1 MIKNNNIIKKVSLF
15 IGIFFIVIL
24 AFFLILHYVGL
35 KNKSFMQLK
44 ISKNYIKLKKINYK
58 FFKHGKLV
66 YEIFSKSLNYLT
78 PKKNIIKL
86 KTVKVLIFNSRNKP
100 KYTITGNSGRLNM
113 KTKNIRFSG
122 NVIVKSA
129 GGSYFKTDLLFY
141 FRHDQKITAPNNI
154 KLSGKKYLITG
165 KGLTLYVKKS
175 IFIIDK
181 DVNFN
186 AEMIK

>member
-15 IGIFFIVIL
+15 IGIFFIAVL
-24 AFFLILHYVGL
+24 VFFLILHYIDL
-35 KNKSFMQLK
+35 KNKSFLQLK

-58 FFKHGKLV
+58 FFKHGKLA

-78 PKKNIIKL
+78 PKKNTIKL
-86 KTVKVLIFNSRNKP
+86 KAVRVLIFNSKKQP
-100 KYTITGNSGRLNM
+100 KYTITGNSGILNTA
-113 KTKNIRFSG
+113 TKNVSFSG
-122 NVIVKSA
+122 NVIVKSRK
-129 GGSYFKTDLLFY
+129 GSYFKTDLLFY
-141 FRHDQKITAPNNI
+141 FRHNQKIIAPNSI
-154 KLSGKKYLITG
+154 KLSGKKYFITG
-165 KGLTLYVKKS
+165 IGLTLYVKKS

>member
-15 IGIFFIVIL
+15 IGIFFIVVL
-24 AFFLILHYVGL
+24 AFFLVLHYTNL
-35 KNKSFMQLK
+35 KNKSFLKLK

-58 FFKHGKLV
+58 FFKHGRLV

-86 KTVKVLIFNSRNKP
+86 QGVKALIFSSKNKL
-100 KYTITGNSGRLNM
+100 KYTITGNSGILNM
-113 KTKNIRFSG
+113 ATKNVRFSG
-122 NVIVKSA
+122 NVIIKSE
-129 GGSYFKTDLLFY
+129 GGSYFKTNLLFY
-141 FRHDQKITAPNNI
+141 FRHDQKIIAPNRI

-186 AEMIK
+186 TEMIK